1 MKLSIYIDYIY
12 ICDPKISKNTP
23 EINRKTLKTNYL
35 LKDNLS
41 LIKEKQDN
49 LKKIDDQ
56 RAIPKNEN
64 DYLDYG
70 DILEFAY
77 NGDKQEIFFIKNSI
91 FCLKEK
97 S

>member
-35 LKDNLS
+35 LKDNLKN
-41 LIKEKQDN
+41 IY
-49 LKKIDDQ
+49 DQ
-56 RAIPKNEN
+56 REIPKNEN

-77 NGDKQEIFFIKNSI
+77 NGDKQEIFL
-91 FCLKEK
+91 LKTQYFV
-97 S
+97 